1 VKVLLSGISFD
12 RVELNLIKALR
23 SSGIELMVIAVPKT
37 TAAQVCEEHAIPY
50 VTHTFRNRI
59 DRDAV
64 RLFRRL
70 QEEHRFDIFH
80 CLTNRALATA
90 LTAQRKMVHKPK
102 IIAYRGTMG
111 HLSWFD
117 PAAHFSYLNKRLDC
131 IICVSG
137 AVKTY
142 LKKFRI
148 PDERLEVIW
157 KGHDPSWYSSAPRS
171 ALTELGIPEDAV
183 AVSFVGNIRPV
194 KGVEYLLRAFND
206 YSGKEN
212 MHLII
217 IGDVRDEKVNK
228 EAELNPRIHFTGY
241 RNDATALVGACDIA
255 VMPSVEREGL
265 PKAILE
271 AMAQSIP
278 AVVTHVGGLPE
289 LVIDGECGLVVPP
302 RNSDALRAALTRLA
316 ADPSLRKKMGIAA
329 RQRVEGEFNFS
340 RTLAKTL
347 ALYRR
352 LLG

>member
-1 VKVLLSGISFD
+1 MKILLSGISFD

-23 SSGIELMVIAVPKT
+23 AEGIDLMVIAVPKT
-37 TAAQVCEEHAIPY
+37 TAVQVCMDHDIPY

-59 DRDAV
+59 DRDAIK
-64 RLFRRL
+64 LFRHL
-70 QEEHRFDIFH
+70 QEEHNFDIFH

-90 LTAQRKMVHKPK
+90 LTAQRKMIHKPR

-131 IICVSG
+131 IVCVSG
-137 AVKTY
+137 AVKKY

-157 KGHDPSWYSSAPRS
+157 KGHDPGWYTSAPRS

-206 YSGKEN
+206 YSGNVN

-217 IGDVRDEKVNK
+217 IGDVRVDKVSK
-228 EAELNPRIHFTGY
+228 EAGRNPRIHFAGY
-241 RNDATALVGACDIA
+241 RTDATALVGACDIA

-265 PKAILE
+265 PKAVLE

-278 AVVTHVGGLPE
+278 AVVTNVGGLPE

-302 RNSDALRAALTRLA
+302 RNSDALRDALSRLA
-316 ADPSLRKKMGIAA
+316 SDPSLRKKMGIAA
-329 RQRVEGEFNFS
+329 KQRVEGEFNFKC
-340 RTLAKTL
+340 TLTKTL